1 MDAYVTNW
9 NGSNPWEQTNSSL
22 AWTEEDEIA
31 AKNPNRNSSSGGN
44 EIENEMTPVP
54 MPTSLAAVT
63 GMAKA
68 KKQITNKVKRRAGQP
83 KMDTNKAMSVMNF
96 SSTREFMDRSSGL
109 DPKKELDKKHFDNM
123 MKIVKRKK
131 DESKADDGKK
141 EDYAKQFRKKK
152 LTAEDE
158 VRILHEAYQF
168 LLRKFNLGSVG
179 GEDEVKTDRYGAPI
193 LEYPTLAAMQKDP
206 GQDKMEQED
215 PDVDNDN
222 VFEEATKSEDEDFER
237 EMQLAPKPTNLRRVK
252 SFRNFKKK

>member
-9 NGSNPWEQTNSSL
+9 NGSNPWEDNNSSSL

-31 AKNPNRNSSSGGN
+31 SKNMKNGGN
-44 EIENEMTPVP
+44 ENEKNADMPPIP

-68 KKQITNKVKRRAGQP
+68 KKNLTTKVKRRAGQP

-96 SSTREFMDRSSGL
+96 SSTREFMDRSSGM

-123 MKIVKRKK
+123 MKIVKRKRE
-131 DESKADDGKK
+131 ESKADDGKQ
-141 EDYAKQFRKKK
+141 DYAKQFRKKK

-158 VRILHEAYQF
+158 VRVLHEAYQF
-168 LLRKFNLGSVG
+168 LLRKFNLGSTG
-179 GEDEVKTDRYGAPI
+179 GEDEVQTDRYGAPI
-193 LEYPTLAAMQKDP
+193 SEYPTLAALEKKDS
-206 GQDKMEQED
+206 GQDKMEQDE
-215 PDVDNDN
+215 PDNDN

-237 EMQLAPKPTNLRRVK
+237 EMQLAPKPQNLRRVK